1 MDGWMSAPALLQVGS
16 FCFCAVQLGDGVG
29 FNLGLIL
36 YLSCSGH
43 KTRGCVLVGTP

>member
-1 MDGWMSAPALLQVGS
+1 MQRGWEM
-16 FCFCAVQLGDGVG
+16 DGVG

-43 KTRGCVLVGTP
+43 KTRGRVLVGTP